1 MNGEAKT
8 LIYLYPSR
16 LRKMV
21 FQFLPHDFTGIL
33 ECSIMPEYSGVA
45 VSKRLHTFVADK
57 CLCFRLPLD
66 GSAAVW
72 P

>member
-45 VSKRLHTFVADK
+45 VSKRLHTFVG
-57 CLCFRLPLD
+57 R
-66 GSAAVW
+66 
-72 P
+72 